1 MSFDSFGGDT
11 DCLDIETSLNTC
23 GKIQESVD
31 NMTCKNK
38 CRFYLYMFFALYC
51 GIVCADV
58 KTVATGGYD
67 LINADRD
74 DPDGTCKNEVVI
86 SGPLSR
92 GQHFCWTITSWF
104 DVMDVAEDYVILK
117 LIGVDGEDNDLT
129 LAVASKRL
137 KLLSHGGMDL
147 LCSEDGVAERI
158 IHSGMPILISV
169 SFDAS
174 SMHIYFNGIWL
185 TDIPMNRIRDEIG
198 EIGSVRIGSSMQAA
212 QLGEVRFYGRKIE
225 ESEVGRL
232 YEEVRKS
239 RGFMSRVF
247 KRCKSARPEL
257 KARCL

>member
-1 MSFDSFGGDT
+1 M
-11 DCLDIETSLNTC
+11 C

-74 DPDGTCKNEVVI
+74 DPNGTCKNEVVI
-86 SGPLSR
+86 SQPSFR
-92 GQHFCWTITSWF
+92 GQHSCWAITSWF
-104 DVMDVAEDYVILK
+104 DVMDVAEDYTILK

-137 KLLSHGGMDL
+137 KLLSRGGMDL
-147 LCSEDGVAERI
+147 LCSEDGVAERT
-158 IHSGMPILISV
+158 IHCGMPILFSV
-169 SFDAS
+169 AFDAS

-198 EIGSVRIGSSMQAA
+198 EIGSVRIGSSTQAA

-225 ESEVGRL
+225 ESEVSRL

-247 KRCKSARPEL
+247 KRCKFARPEL